1 MNNQVKKVLEC
12 VYLSNSNIVLW
23 NEEIGEL
30 PKVKIYVF
38 ALTTDA
44 DTLIL
49 KFVIEYL
56 RENENIYETVLVFSY
71 RV

>member
-1 MNNQVKKVLEC
+1 MKKVLEC

-30 PKVKIYVF
+30 PKAKIYVF

-56 RENENIYETVLVFSY
+56 RENENIYKTVLVFSY
-71 RV
+71 GV